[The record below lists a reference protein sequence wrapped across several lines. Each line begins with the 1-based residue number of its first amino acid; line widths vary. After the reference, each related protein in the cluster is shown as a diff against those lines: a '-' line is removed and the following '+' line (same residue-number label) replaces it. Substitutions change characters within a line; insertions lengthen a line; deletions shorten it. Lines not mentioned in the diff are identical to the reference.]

1 MVADKGLTLVC
12 VQIVELQRKLLKEK
26 QKLQRQQQELGLNY
40 QD

>member
-1 MVADKGLTLVC
+1 M
-12 VQIVELQRKLLKEK
+12 QIVELQRKLLKEK